1 MPITNRNNRR
11 TSADTDPWASMH
23 TEAEENTGMQAGVQD
38 DITSDMQ
45 QPVADSAFTQ
55 SQTQQQQP
63 VAGMNTATA
72 PSQALSG
79 RKNGFEPR
87 VIAPTISIESEQYA
101 KLFVRDIINAAITE
115 GASDIHFEAQRYTA
129 RVRFRIDGI
138 LLDRGTIQI
147 EQYHMVINTVKVL
160 ADIDIAEHVMPQDG
174 HIELSVR
181 EKAGSEEL
189 VAPHDD
195 HEHFY
200 DVRVSTFPTVN
211 GEAIVMRLLN
221 RKHALLSL
229 EELGMEDTI
238 LTALR
243 EAMRLSYGMVLI
255 TGPTGSGKTTTLYS
269 VLSELKSSERNIITL
284 EDPIEFHLEWMR
296 QCEIRE
302 QRGFTY
308 EAAMRSVLR
317 QDPDVLMI
325 GEIRGAETAE
335 QAVRSAL
342 VGRIVGSTLHANTA
356 VGTIARLLDLGV
368 PKSVLVHAV
377 RVIIAQRLVRKVC
390 NQCRTEYTPDPAA
403 CKILG
408 ISPEGGTF
416 YKGTGCDACNN
427 TGFKGRT
434 GIFSVMLL
442 SQTLQNMIFEEASLV
457 DVQKQAIAE
466 GMQTLKM
473 NAAQKILS
481 GMTTVEEVARVV

>member
-1 MPITNRNNRR
+1 VSLRCSGILYAMQRYSVPMPHNNTRR
-11 TSADTDPWASMH
+11 AGVSASPWAALHS
-23 TEAEENTGMQAGVQD
+23 TED
-38 DITSDMQ
+38 SMQ
-45 QPVADSAFTQ
+45 QNNPQGGSATEQPFPR
-55 SQTQQQQP
+55 TQQGARAS
-63 VAGMNTATA
+63 VTALG
-72 PSQALSG
+72 SRKRGFGDALS
-79 RKNGFEPR
+79 PAMIT
-87 VIAPTISIESEQYA
+87 VESEQYA
-101 KLFVRDIINAAITE
+101 KLFVRDTINAAIAD
-115 GASDIHFEAQRYTA
+115 GASDIHFEPMRYVA
-129 RVRFRIDGI
+129 RVRFRVDGVLVEKGEI
-138 LLDRGTIQI
+138 KI
-147 EQYHMVINTVKVL
+147 EQYHTVLNTIKVL
-160 ADIDIAEHVMPQDG
+160 ADIDIAEHALPQDG

-181 EKAGSEEL
+181 EKGAPDEL

-200 DVRVSTFPTVN
+200 DVRVSTFPSVN
-211 GEAIVMRLLN
+211 GEAVVMRLLN
-221 RKHALLSL
+221 RKHALISL
-229 EELGMEDTI
+229 EDLGMNEAI
-238 LTALR
+238 LTSLR
-243 EAMRLSYGMVLI
+243 EAIRLSYGMILV

-269 VLSELKSSERNIITL
+269 VLSELKSDERNIITL

-308 EAAMRSVLR
+308 EVAMRSVLR

-368 PKSVLVHAV
+368 SKSVLVHAV
-377 RVIIAQRLVRKVC
+377 RAIIAQRLVRKVC
-390 NQCRTEYTPDPAA
+390 DHCRVAYTPDPIA
-403 CKILG
+403 CKYFGLD
-408 ISPEGGTF
+408 PNNGT
-416 YKGTGCDACNN
+416 YYTGAGCDACNG

-442 SQTLQNMIFEEASLV
+442 SQTLQNMIFEGHSLA
-457 DVQKQAIAE
+457 DIQEQAIAE

-473 NAAQKILS
+473 SAVENVLAGI
-481 GMTTVEEVARVV
+481 TTVEEVARVV

>member
-1 MPITNRNNRR
+1 MQRYGMPISQSNTRR
-11 TSADTDPWASMH
+11 AGLSGGLWGNFDTKNKDQIDNA
-23 TEAEENTGMQAGVQD
+23 MQDTVMA
-38 DITSDMQ
+38 
-45 QPVADSAFTQ
+45 TQ
-55 SQTQQQQP
+55 SHPLVSTQVP
-63 VAGMNTATA
+63 VSVA
-72 PSQALSG
+72 PVTLGG
-79 RKNGFEPR
+79 RKSGFVSEP
-87 VIAPTISIESEQYA
+87 VSTGLTIESEQYA
-101 KLFVRDIINAAITE
+101 KLFVRDTINAAITD
-115 GASDIHFEAQRYTA
+115 GASDIHFEPMRYVA
-129 RVRFRIDGI
+129 RIRFRVDGVLVEKGDI
-138 LLDRGTIQI
+138 KI
-147 EQYHMVINTVKVL
+147 EQYHMVLNTVKVL
-160 ADIDIAEHVMPQDG
+160 ADIDIAEHALPQDG

-181 EKAGSEEL
+181 EKGAPDEL

-200 DVRVSTFPTVN
+200 DVRVSTFPSVN
-211 GEAIVMRLLN
+211 GESVVMRLLN

-229 EELGMEDTI
+229 EELGMNETI
-238 LTALR
+238 LTSLR
-243 EAMRLSYGMVLI
+243 EAIRLSYGMVLV

-269 VLSELKSSERNIITL
+269 ILSELKSNERNIITL

-308 EAAMRSVLR
+308 EVAMRSVLR

-368 PKSVLVHAV
+368 SKSVLVHAV
-377 RVIIAQRLVRKVC
+377 RAIIAQRLVRKVC
-390 NQCRTEYTPDPAA
+390 EECRVAYIPDAIAAKYFGLDPEQGTYYTGA
-403 CKILG
+403 
-408 ISPEGGTF
+408 
-416 YKGTGCDACNN
+416 GCTACNG
-427 TGFKGRT
+427 TGFKGRV

-442 SQTLQNMIFEEASLV
+442 SQTLQNMIFEGHSLSEI
-457 DVQKQAIAE
+457 QEQAIAE

-473 NAAQKILS
+473 SAVEKIHTGLI
-481 GMTTVEEVARVV
+481 TVEEAARVV